1 MIPLLLATSLTC
13 PDIKELIYDVRQHDS
28 LPENIRQEIIVE
40 LLLVAPPGCQDLE
53 TELSR

>member
-1 MIPLLLATSLTC
+1 MIPLLLATSFTC
-13 PDIKELIYDVRQHDS
+13 SDIKELIYDVRKHES